1 MTKYH
6 DKQTEQA
13 LSRDITSPKWLERQA
28 KNPSRKRVTVN
39 LDEED
44 LIALSVLAHKNRVT
58 PAAFVRG
65 LILKKIKRLVTALNK
80 KQGIAA

>member
-6 DKQTEQA
+6 DKQTEQV

-28 KNPSRKRVTVN
+28 KNPSRNRITVN

-58 PAAFVRG
+58 PATYVRG
-65 LILKKIKRLVTALNK
+65 LILKRVKRLVTASNK
-80 KQGIAA
+80 SKEIAA